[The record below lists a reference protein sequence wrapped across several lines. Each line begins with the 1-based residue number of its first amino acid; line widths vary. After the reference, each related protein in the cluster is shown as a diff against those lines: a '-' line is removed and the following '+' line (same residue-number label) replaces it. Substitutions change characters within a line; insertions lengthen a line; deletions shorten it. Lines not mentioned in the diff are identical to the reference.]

1 MPLFG
6 AFGAEMF
13 DAGGRPRIN
22 SAEAVEAL
30 RFMLKLAEIAP
41 PGYVNFN
48 ADEVGA
54 HLLQGSALM
63 AINWPAW
70 IPAFDD
76 PARSVVVGK
85 IDYLPMPSQ
94 QRPGASAIG
103 NWLLAIPRASR
114 KARQSFEFLLWV
126 TSREQMRLSAL
137 AGNPPTRKSVF
148 EDRELIKRFR
158 SYPVQYQALLHSR
171 PRPRSPVWNE
181 IENTFGVYL
190 SQVNSGYYSPREGL
204 ESANREVEQ
213 ILER

>member
-1 MPLFG
+1 
-6 AFGAEMF
+6 
-13 DAGGRPRIN
+13 
-22 SAEAVEAL
+22 
-30 RFMLKLAEIAP
+30 MLKLAEIAP

-85 IDYLPMPSQ
+85 IDYLSMPSQ
-94 QRPGASAIG
+94 QKPGASAIG

-204 ESANREVEQ
+204 DSANREVEQ
-213 ILER
+213 ILERWNNSTAKP